1 MANRE
6 YSGKA
11 STVASSSMR
20 FPLLGESR
28 EVAEARLAAAEADV
42 PEEMIVKL
50 HEVTSGAACLDH
62 LPPVAEESDDAAK
75 SSE

>member
-1 MANRE
+1 MPSALM
-6 YSGKA
+6 GKLGRTTRLPDDGRDFAETDVGA
-11 STVASSSMR
+11 S
-20 FPLLGESR
+20 
-28 EVAEARLAAAEADV
+28 EADV

-75 SSE
+75 SGEK